1 LFHIV
6 ALLLILLVFLI
17 PRRRVK
23 EYAPLFMLGTI
34 LYIWFMPRSGQFGFE
49 FAGFTLELFKYR
61 QYSRLVALALSFFA
75 FTYYL
80 YIRLHTHG
88 RTFYFLSL
96 VHVFAAIFIL
106 FVNDFMSFFI
116 FWEMMTVSAV
126 GLILLEDSP
135 PQLIVKYFV
144 YQLAGTIALFAGIAL
159 CYSQSGSMELVS
171 HSSAYPFFTI
181 AILIKAAVIPFH
193 LWLPATYPKV
203 SFDLSIFFTAFVTKI
218 GVFSLLLLTPKLN
231 LEVVGGIVALV
242 AVLYAIKQNKLRN
255 FLSYHILSQI
265 GYILAGISGSGA
277 LVTAGGTYHLMNNV
291 IYKGLLFMIVVIVA
305 TVLDSEKIQGEGGFV
320 LTRKHPLLFASA
332 LVASL
337 SISGIPPF
345 NGFIS
350 KTILVAGLG
359 SNLAANL
366 LLAASVGTAFSFT
379 KFIYFSFLK
388 PGGKQKNISKYRI
401 GFTKQSALFLLTAAC
416 ILMGII
422 PEIFLS
428 ATPAAGMNFYTTAHI
443 MEGLLPAVAAVSLF
457 AISYQKISIAVD
469 YITPNWT
476 EVTLWP
482 SALTDTLLTTLQ
494 KTHNGSLQRYVTWIF
509 TTLLAAW
516 IYLLHQSNHFL
527 PLLKTTKAHFL
538 SLLQTFP
545 G

>member
-1 LFHIV
+1 
-6 ALLLILLVFLI
+6 
-17 PRRRVK
+17 
-23 EYAPLFMLGTI
+23 MLGTI
-34 LYIWFMPRSGQFGFE
+34 LYIWFMPRSGQFVFE
-49 FAGFTLELFKYR
+49 FAGFTLDLFKYR
-61 QYSRLVALALSFFA
+61 QYSRLIALTLSFFA
-75 FTYYL
+75 FVYYL
-80 YIRLHTHG
+80 YIRLHSHG

-96 VHVFAAIFIL
+96 VHVFTAVFIL

-135 PQLIVKYFV
+135 PQLIVNYFV

-171 HSSAYPFFTI
+171 HSSAYPFFTL

-203 SFDLSIFFTAFVTKI
+203 SFDLSIFFTAFVTKV
-218 GVFSLLLLTPKLN
+218 GVFSVFLLTPELN

-242 AVLYAIKQNKLRN
+242 AVLYAIKQEKLRN

-265 GYILAGISGSGA
+265 GYILAGLSGA
-277 LVTAGGTYHLMNNV
+277 GALAHTGGTYHLMNNV

-305 TVLDSEKIQGEGGFV
+305 GELGSVKIQGKGGFV
-320 LTRKHPLLFASA
+320 LTRKHPFLFVAA
-332 LVASL
+332 LIASL

-350 KTILVAGLG
+350 KTVLIAGLG
-359 SNLAANL
+359 SKLAANL
-366 LLAASVGTAFSFT
+366 LLLASVGTAFSFT

-388 PGGKQKNISKYRI
+388 PGGKQKNISKSRI
-401 GFTKQSALFLLTAAC
+401 GFTKQTALFLLSAAC

-422 PEIFLS
+422 PEFFLS
-428 ATPAAGMNFYTTAHI
+428 ATPAAGMNFYTTSHVLK
-443 MEGLLPAVAAVSLF
+443 GLLPAVAAVGLF
-457 AISYQKISIAVD
+457 AISYQKISIAID
-469 YITPNWT
+469 YITPSWT
-476 EVTLWP
+476 ELPLWP
-482 SALTDTLLTTLQ
+482 TALTDSLLTTLQ
-494 KTHNGSLQRYVTWIF
+494 KIHNGSLQRYVTWIF
-509 TTLLAAW
+509 TTLLVAW
-516 IYLLHQSNHFL
+516 IYLLQQSNHFL
-527 PLLKTTKAHFL
+527 PLLKTINHL
-538 SLLQTFP
+538 LRSLLQTFP